1 MGWPTSIPDSH
12 RLALRKT
19 QGEEVTATMKDSI
32 FDKKT
37 LTRDVLNAISRF
49 CEAKKFVGHDCE
61 KYMIVSGSENGGPK
75 NFVDVA
81 VKNVATDKLV
91 VRYALVLIGLV

>member
-1 MGWPTSIPDSH
+1 MN
-12 RLALRKT
+12 
-19 QGEEVTATMKDSI
+19 DSI
-32 FDKKT
+32 FDKKK

-49 CEAKKFVGHDCE
+49 CEGKKFNGYDCE
-61 KYMIVSGSENGGPK
+61 KYVIVSGSENAEVK
-75 NFVDVA
+75 NFIDVA